1 MISSVF
7 VLKFTRVTAER
18 GLLLKKEALQVIEE
32 RREEFI
38 QISDQLWDHP
48 ELAFQETYSAKLLC
62 DFLEKEGFAVTKG
75 LADIPTAFMG
85 KYGHGRPV
93 IGILGEF
100 DALPGMSQ
108 ESGALKPKPLKE
120 GAAGH
125 GCGHN
130 LLGAGALAGAV
141 AAKAYI
147 EKTGCSGTVIYYGC
161 PGEEGGSGKTFMVRE
176 GVFEDVDCAFTW
188 HPNNYNIVSCFSSL
202 ANYQIHYKFSGRSAH
217 AASGPHLGR
226 SALDA
231 LELMN
236 MGVQF
241 LREHVKPDVRIH
253 YAITNAGGISPN
265 VVQAE
270 AEAIYLIRS
279 PKVSELGGI
288 YERVN
293 DIARGA
299 ALMTGT
305 QVEWELI
312 KACSNIL
319 PNTALAGVM
328 QQNMEA
334 IGVPDYT
341 EEERKWMEEINAT
354 VIDKRSALLEA
365 ASMLGKKGQAIA
377 AMCRDRSFNDFLVPL
392 LPVPY
397 TLSSSSDVGDVSFVT
412 PLAQVATATISANTP
427 GHSWQLTSQGKGTVA
442 HKGMLFAGKIIG
454 GSAIDILEHPEYLEK
469 AKEEWRQ
476 RRETENYVCPIPK
489 GVQPSAGIVE

>member
-1 MISSVF
+1 M
-7 VLKFTRVTAER
+7 
-18 GLLLKKEALQVIEE
+18 KKEALQVIEE

-38 QISDQLWDHP
+38 HISDQLWDHP
-48 ELAFQETYSAKLLC
+48 ELAFQETYSAGLLC
-62 DFLEKEGFAVTKG
+62 GFLEREGFEVTRG

-85 KYGHGRPV
+85 KYGSGRPV

-100 DALPGMSQ
+100 DALSGMSQ
-108 ESGALKPKPLKE
+108 VSGGLEAKPEKE
-120 GAAGH
+120 GAPGH

-141 AAKAYI
+141 AAKKYI
-147 EKTGCSGTVIYYGC
+147 EMTGCGGTVIYYGC
-161 PGEEGGSGKTFMVRE
+161 PGEEGGSGKTFMVRD

-188 HPNNYNIVSCFSSL
+188 HPNNYNIVPCFSSL

-253 YAITNAGGISPN
+253 YAITNTGGISPN

-270 AEAIYLIRS
+270 AEAIYLLRS
-279 PKVSELGGI
+279 PKVSELGSI

-305 QVEWELI
+305 QVKWELI

-319 PNTALAGVM
+319 PNTALAEVM
-328 QQNMEA
+328 QRNMEE
-334 IGVPDYT
+334 IGIPDYT
-341 EEERKWMEEINAT
+341 REELDGMEAVNAT
-354 VIDKRSALLEA
+354 VIDKRNLLMEA
-365 ASMLGKKGQAIA
+365 ASMLGEKGKGVA
-377 AMCRDRSFNDFLVPL
+377 AMCRGRSFNNFLVPL
-392 LPVPY
+392 FPVSY
-397 TLSSSSDVGDVSFVT
+397 TLSSSSDVGDVSYVT

-427 GHSWQLTSQGKGTVA
+427 GHSWQLTSQGKGSVA

-454 GSAIDILEHPEYLEK
+454 GSVIDMLRQPEYLEK
-469 AKEEWRQ
+469 AKEEWGQ
-476 RRETENYVCPIPK
+476 RREADNYVCPIPK
-489 GVQPSAGIVE
+489 DVQPSAGIVD